1 MQTNVQTFME
11 FVTRGRGW
19 AGEEGEIFEAEILQE
34 YIFKLKV
41 LVKIGQKKVTLRR
54 VLHVFR

>member
-11 FVTRGRGW
+11 FVTRGSGW
-19 AGEEGEIFEAEILQE
+19 DGGEGEIFEVEILQE
-34 YIFKLKV
+34 YTSELKV
-41 LVKIGQKKVTLRR
+41 LFKIGQKKVTLRR